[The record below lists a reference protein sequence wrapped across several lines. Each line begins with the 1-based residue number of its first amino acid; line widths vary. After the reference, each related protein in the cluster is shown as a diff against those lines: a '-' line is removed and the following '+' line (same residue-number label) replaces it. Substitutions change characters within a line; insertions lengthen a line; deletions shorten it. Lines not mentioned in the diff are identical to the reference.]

1 MDHYVQAVS
10 LRWFNACA
18 YYAVA
23 LSCGLKSLGH
33 RVTFTG
39 VSGTPAVEK
48 ATEYGIEILDEKSQ
62 KPKNPFE
69 QIVLVN
75 KYRRFVLKNN
85 VKLVNV
91 HHGHDHLLWFL
102 ALKGTGIPLVRTSGN
117 QIPPNTHIFSRF
129 LIKKGTAGII
139 TSCKNIQGFYS
150 KGFGIETEKI
160 PVINGGIN
168 TDYYSICYDRGRLRN
183 KIGLPDDAFVFGII
197 GRFSPDKGHKY
208 FFRAAGI
215 IAKEYPE
222 AWFLAA
228 GWKAQLT
235 EKNICAMARE
245 AGVLDRTVFPG
256 HYQDS
261 RDIISSIDAGVIA
274 SVGSETVC
282 RVAMEYMAMG
292 VPVIASDTNVIPEI
306 IRHGESGI
314 VVPSGNSEAMARA
327 MKQLLIS
334 NEKAKALGQYG
345 REIAVR
351 EYSLESFAAQTIEA
365 YRSILG
371 NG

>member
-1 MDHYVQAVS
+1 MDHYIQAVS
-10 LRWFNACA
+10 IRWFNACA

-23 LSCGLKSLGH
+23 LSRGLKSLGH

-39 VSGTPAVEK
+39 GSGTPAVEK
-48 ATEYGIEILDEKSQ
+48 ATEYGIEILDEKSR
-62 KPKNPFE
+62 NPFGH
-69 QIVLVN
+69 IGLLN
-75 KYRRFVLKNN
+75 KYRRFVLEND

-91 HHGHDHLLWFL
+91 HNGYDHFLWFL

-117 QIPPNTHIFSRF
+117 QIPPNTHIFSQF

-139 TSCKNIQGFYS
+139 ASCKNIQGFYS
-150 KGFGIETEKI
+150 NGFGIKAENIT
-160 PVINGGIN
+160 VINGGID
-168 TDYYSICYDRGRLRN
+168 TDYYSIGYIRGQLRS

-208 FFRAAGI
+208 FFRAAEI
-215 IAKEYPE
+215 IAKEYPKV
-222 AWFLAA
+222 WFLAA

-235 EKNICAMARE
+235 EKDIRVMARE

-256 HYQDS
+256 RYPDS
-261 RDIISSIDAGVIA
+261 RDIISSIDVGVIA

-292 VPVIASDTNVIPEI
+292 IPVIATDINVIPEI
-306 IRHGESGI
+306 IRHGESGL
-314 VVPSGNSEAMARA
+314 VVPSGNSEAMAQA
-327 MKQLLIS
+327 MKHLLIS
-334 NEKAKALGQYG
+334 EEKAKVLGWCG
-345 REIAVR
+345 RKIAEK

-371 NG
+371 DGW